1 MSKMSLGRSRGHTLP
16 ENQHLL
22 CLDEVL
28 GVVDEP
34 VVAVVL
40 LTQQPVGRVEL

>member
-1 MSKMSLGRSRGHTLP
+1 MTKMSLGRSRGHTLP

-22 CLDEVL
+22 SLDEVL